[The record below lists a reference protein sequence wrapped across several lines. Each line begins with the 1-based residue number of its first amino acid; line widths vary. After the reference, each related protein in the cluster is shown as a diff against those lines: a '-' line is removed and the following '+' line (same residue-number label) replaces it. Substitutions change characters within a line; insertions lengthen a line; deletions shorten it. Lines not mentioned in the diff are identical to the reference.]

1 MIAEYTAP
9 VTAVDRRTFVSATL
23 AALAAAARAGGAATA
38 VPEATGR
45 TWRVDG
51 GRLEQRLKDLS
62 RFGANPQGGVSRV
75 AFSPADVEGRAFAM
89 EMMRAAKLAVR
100 VDPVGNIFGR
110 RPGLDTAAAP
120 ILFGSHI
127 DSVPEGGNYDGDV
140 GSMSAIE
147 VAQVLEEKGYRNRH
161 PLEVVIWC
169 DEESGLTGSR
179 GFVGD
184 IAPEELERPARN
196 GTVLAENIRRIGGD
210 PARLAAARHEKGSVT
225 AYVELHIEQGGTLD
239 AAGVPIGVVEGIVG
253 IHHYEVTVRGFANH
267 AGTTPMD
274 KRRNALL
281 AASEIVLAVDTL
293 ARAVPGRQV
302 GTVGRLSVRPGAP
315 NVIPGEVAFTVE
327 LRDLRTETI
336 ESLWA
341 AIETE
346 ARAIAQRQGCTLD
359 YVLRPPDRPALSDAR
374 LRAILASAA
383 DDLGLGHLNLPS
395 GAGHDAQ
402 ELARIAPMGMIFVPS
417 VDGISHS
424 PKEYSRPADVASGAN
439 VLLQAVLRLDQGAL
453 EG

>member
-1 MIAEYTAP
+1 M
-9 VTAVDRRTFVSATL
+9 
-23 AALAAAARAGGAATA
+23 AALAAAARAARPAAAA

-51 GRLEQRLKDLS
+51 ARLEQRLKGLS

-89 EMMRAAKLAVR
+89 EMMRTAGLEVR
-100 VDPVGNIFGR
+100 VDPVGNILGR
-110 RPGLDTAAAP
+110 RAGLRTDAAP

-147 VAQVLEEKGYRNRH
+147 VAQVLGEKGYRNRH
-161 PLEVVIWC
+161 PLEVAIWC

-184 IAPEELERPARN
+184 LTTEDLARPSRN
-196 GTVLAENIRRIGGD
+196 GAPLAENIRRIGGD
-210 PARLAAARHEKGSVT
+210 PARLAEARHEKGTVA
-225 AYVELHIEQGGTLD
+225 AYLELHIEQGGTLD
-239 AAGVPIGVVEGIVG
+239 AAGIPIGVVEGIVG

-293 ARAVPGRQV
+293 VRAVPGRQV

-336 ESLWA
+336 DSLWA
-341 AIETE
+341 RIEE
-346 ARAIAQRQGCTLD
+346 DARALAARQGCTME
-359 YVLRPPDRPALSDAR
+359 YHLRPPDRPALSDPQMRDLVAGG
-374 LRAILASAA
+374 A
-383 DDLGLGHLNLPS
+383 DDLGLRHLALPS

-402 ELARIAPMGMIFVPS
+402 ELARIAPMGMIFIPS
-417 VDGISHS
+417 VGGISHS
-424 PKEYSRPADVASGAN
+424 PKEYSRSEDVANGAN
-439 VLLQAVLRLDQGAL
+439 VLLQAVLRLDQGGL
-453 EG
+453 K

>member
-1 MIAEYTAP
+1 M
-9 VTAVDRRTFVSATL
+9 
-23 AALAAAARAGGAATA
+23 AALAAAARVPGPAAA
-38 VPEATGR
+38 AAEATGR

-51 GRLEQRLKDLS
+51 ARLEQRLKDLS

-75 AFSPADVEGRAFAM
+75 AYSPADVEGRAFTM
-89 EMMRAAKLAVR
+89 EMMRAAKLEVR
-100 VDPVGNIFGR
+100 VDPVGNILGR
-110 RPGLDTAAAP
+110 RPGLLAGAAP

-147 VAQVLEEKGYRNRH
+147 VAQVLGEKGYRNRH
-161 PLEVVIWC
+161 PLEVAIWC

-184 IAPEELERPARN
+184 IAPEELARPARN

-210 PARLAAARHEKGSVT
+210 PARLAEARHEKGSVA
-225 AYVELHIEQGGTLD
+225 AYLELHIEQGGTLD
-239 AAGVPIGVVEGIVG
+239 AAGIPIGVVEGIVG
-253 IHHYEVTVRGFANH
+253 IHHYEATVRGFANH

-281 AASEIVLAVDTL
+281 AASEIVLAVDRVVR
-293 ARAVPGRQV
+293 ARPGRHV
-302 GTVGRLSVRPGAP
+302 GTVGRLAVRPGAP
-315 NVIPGEVAFTVE
+315 NVIPGEVAFTIE

-336 ESLWA
+336 ESLWS
-341 AIETE
+341 AIEAE
-346 ARAIAQRQGCTLD
+346 SRAIAERHGCAIEF
-359 YVLRPPDRPALSDAR
+359 VPRAPDHPALSDPR
-374 LRAILASAA
+374 MRAIISSAA
-383 DDLGLGHLNLPS
+383 DDLGLRHVNLPS

-417 VDGISHS
+417 VGGISHS
-424 PKEYSRPADVASGAN
+424 PKEYSRPETIAHGAN
-439 VLLQAVLRLDQGAL
+439 VLLQAVLRIDQGAL
-453 EG
+453 G

>member
-1 MIAEYTAP
+1 M
-9 VTAVDRRTFVSATL
+9 DRRMFVKAM
-23 AALAAAARAGGAATA
+23 AGGLAMAAGERAVRGAAA

-51 GRLEQRLKDLS
+51 ARLVKRLTDLS

-75 AFSPADVEGRAFAM
+75 AYSPADVEGRAFVM
-89 EMMRAAKLAVR
+89 EMMRAAGLDVR
-100 VDPVGNIFGR
+100 IDPAGNVLGR
-110 RPGLDTAAAP
+110 RPGLLESAPP
-120 ILFGSHI
+120 ILFGSHV

-140 GSMSAIE
+140 GSMAAIE
-147 VAQVLEEKGYRNRH
+147 VAEVLRENGYRNRH
-161 PLEVVIWC
+161 PLEVAIWC

-184 IAPEELERPARN
+184 LTAEDVARPSRN
-196 GTVLAENIRRIGGD
+196 GTPLAENLRRIGGD
-210 PARLAAARHEKGSVT
+210 PSRLAEARHEKGSVA

-239 AAGVPIGVVEGIVG
+239 AAGIPIGVVEGIVG

-274 KRRNALL
+274 RRRNALL
-281 AASEIVLAVDTL
+281 AASEIVLAVD
-293 ARAVPGRQV
+293 RIVRSVPGRQV
-302 GTVGRLSVRPGAP
+302 GTVGRLVVRPGAP
-315 NVIPGEVAFTVE
+315 NVIPGEVGFTIE

-336 ESLWA
+336 ESLWSR
-341 AIETE
+341 IEPE
-346 ARAIAQRQGCTLD
+346 ARAIVARQGCTME
-359 YVLRPPDRPALSDAR
+359 YVLAPPDRPALTDPR
-374 LRAILASAA
+374 LRGLIASVAE
-383 DDLGLGHLNLPS
+383 DLGLRHLALPS

-424 PKEYSRPADVASGAN
+424 PKERSRPEDIANGAN
-439 VLLQAVLRLDQGAL
+439 VLLQAVLRLDQGGLDA
-453 EG
+453 GA

>member
-1 MIAEYTAP
+1 MAKI
-9 VTAVDRRTFVSATL
+9 DRRSFVRLAVGTL
-23 AALAAAARAGGAATA
+23 AAAGRPWPASAHAAE

-45 TWRVDG
+45 TWRVDPS
-51 GRLEQRLKDLS
+51 RLERRLEDLS

-89 EMMRAAKLAVR
+89 EMMRGAGLDVR

-110 RPGLDTAAAP
+110 RPGGSADAAP

-147 VAQVLEEKGYRNRH
+147 VAQVLGEKGYRSRR
-161 PLEVVIWC
+161 PLEVAIWC

-184 IAPEELERPARN
+184 LLPEELERPARN
-196 GTVLAENIRRIGGD
+196 GVVMAENIRRIGGD
-210 PARLAAARHEKGSVT
+210 PARLAAARHEKGSVF
-225 AYVELHIEQGGTLD
+225 AYLELHIEQGGTLD
-239 AAGVPIGVVEGIVG
+239 AAGIPIGVVEGIVG

-281 AASEIVLAVDTL
+281 AASEIVLAVDRIV
-293 ARAVPGRQV
+293 RAVPGRQV

-315 NVIPGEVAFTVE
+315 NVIPGEVTFTVE

-336 ESLWA
+336 EARWT
-341 AIETE
+341 AIEAE
-346 ARAIAQRQGCTLD
+346 ARAIVERQGCTME
-359 YVLRPPDRPALSDAR
+359 YVLRPPDRPALSDPR
-374 LRAILASAA
+374 LRAVIASAA
-383 DDLGLGHLNLPS
+383 DDLGLRRLNLPS

-417 VDGISHS
+417 AGGISHS
-424 PKEYSRPADVASGAN
+424 PKEYSRPEDVANGAN
-439 VLLQAVLRLDQGAL
+439 VLLQAVLRIDQGAL
-453 EG
+453 E